1 MPLTETP
8 PVSGPMKP
16 TFTLSLAAA
25 ALIASASANAARPA
39 VADLPFLIIA
49 VAPLVEIEFRVAA
62 VTAALSGMFAQAGP
76 QGKGASKAG
85 LAAVFC

>member
-1 MPLTETP
+1 
-8 PVSGPMKP
+8 
-16 TFTLSLAAA
+16 LAAA
-25 ALIASASANAARPA
+25 ALIASANANAASPA

-49 VAPLVEIEFRVAA
+49 VAPLVETEFRVAA

>member
-1 MPLTETP
+1 
-8 PVSGPMKP
+8 
-16 TFTLSLAAA
+16 
-25 ALIASASANAARPA
+25 
-39 VADLPFLIIA
+39 LPFLIIA
-49 VAPLVEIEFRVAA
+49 VAPLVETEFRVAA